1 MGRFRVTYRQGS
13 FRRSDLCGTRHEA
26 VLRALSLIVEPGVHH
41 IRVEDETGRTIVRE
55 GDLETQTGPANAG
68 RKNEATH

>member
-1 MGRFRVTYRQGS
+1 MGRFRVIYRQGS
-13 FRRSDLCGTRHEA
+13 FRRSDVRGTRHEA

-55 GDLETQTGPANAG
+55 GDLETQTGLANIE
-68 RKNEATH
+68 RNDEAAH